1 MNWSMRLT
9 LSTRSSCAQ
18 WVMARRRLSV
28 TWSMSIDMLDGAY
41 GQVDSAVVDLCS
53 IPSAAMKSPW
63 SSAMLCTNHSTCTR

>member
-53 IPSAAMKSPW
+53 HPVSRYEISVVISYA
-63 SSAMLCTNHSTCTR
+63 LH